1 MVFSPLRKRTYNMNM
16 KFELNFLPSN
26 ATDEDIFEHIRE
38 VDSLVNKEFLTQ
50 KDFDSYSKIHS
61 GTLVRRFGDWGKV
74 LELAGLG
81 DKYTGAGVFGVPRGE
96 ISQKQ
101 RQQKGRYMTNDEVI
115 DELKRIAK
123 ELNKET
129 ITFKDVREHS
139 KILAPELVRRR
150 FGTWA
155 KGIEQAGLKLSKMY
169 YQGYSDEECFEN
181 LLNVWT
187 HYGRQPV
194 YSEMKL
200 SPSEIGPDTYKRR
213 FGGWRNALEAFVA
226 RMNQDDGDEAKHIPK
241 KEQRPRRPVRVQI
254 RAHSVTVGDKRNA
267 CLGLRYKVLSRDK
280 FKCVCCG
287 ASPATDP
294 TCKLH
299 IDHIIPFSKGGKT
312 VLVNLQ
318 TLCEKCNLGKGNR
331 HFE

>member
-1 MVFSPLRKRTYNMNM
+1 M

-26 ATDEDIFEHIRE
+26 TTDEDIFRHIRE
-38 VDSLVNKEFLTQ
+38 VDSLVGKDLLTQ
-50 KDFDSYSKIHS
+50 KDFNAYSKIHS

-74 LELAGLG
+74 LKLAGLG
-81 DKYTGAGVFGVPRGE
+81 HKYTGSGVFGVPRGE
-96 ISQKQ
+96 ISQKK
-101 RQQKGRYMTNDEVI
+101 RQQQGRYMTNDEI
-115 DELKRIAK
+115 LGELRQIAK
-123 ELNKET
+123 KLTKES
-129 ITFKDVREHS
+129 ITFDDVRTHS

-155 KGIEQAGLKLSKMY
+155 NGIEKAGLKLSKMY

-194 YSEMKL
+194 YSKMK
-200 SPSEIGPDTYKRR
+200 SPPSEIGPDTYKRR

-226 RMNQDDGDEAKHIPK
+226 RMNQDEGENTPQMQK
-241 KEQRPRRPVRVQI
+241 KELESRKEVRVQI

-267 CLGLRYKVLSRDK
+267 GLGLRYKVLSRDN
-280 FKCVCCG
+280 FKCVRCG

-312 VLVNLQ
+312 KLDNLQ

-331 HFE
+331 HME